1 MGQRGKTEPSKGR
14 TSLDSPILPPC
25 CSSPHYIP
33 FKHSDA
39 RVLLSLLRSM
49 IVIVTIS
56 ELTHISNINKSKWL
70 RASSKY
76 HIFYLP
82 SYLCGKH
89 KEATEKGR
97 RHCGTEVSL
106 QSQGTTT
113 KCNGSETSINEKGSS
128 KGFCVL
134 EQCHIL

>member
-1 MGQRGKTEPSKGR
+1 MRQRGKTEPSKGC
-14 TSLDSPILPPC
+14 TSLDGPILPPC

-39 RVLLSLLRSM
+39 QVLLSLLCST

-56 ELTHISNINKSKWL
+56 ELTHISDIHKSQSFL
-70 RASSKY
+70 SIP
-76 HIFYLP
+76 HFYLP

-89 KEATEKGR
+89 KETTERER

-106 QSQGTTT
+106 QSQGTTA
-113 KCNGSETSINEKGSS
+113 KCNGSETSTNERGSS

-134 EQCHIL
+134 EQCCIL